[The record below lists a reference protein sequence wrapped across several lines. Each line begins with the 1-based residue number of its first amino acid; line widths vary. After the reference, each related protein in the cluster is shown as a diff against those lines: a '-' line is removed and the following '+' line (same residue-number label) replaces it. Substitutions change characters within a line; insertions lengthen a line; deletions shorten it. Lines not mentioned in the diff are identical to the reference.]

1 MQILSKWLLKTAG
14 WKVIVKVDEP
24 AQSVICV
31 APHTSN
37 WDFLI
42 GKLAYWSLGRKASFL
57 IKKSSNL
64 IFNRRDFR
72 AVSRLTAAVKAC

>member
-42 GKLAYWSLGRKASFL
+42 GKLCIS
-57 IKKSSNL
+57 
-64 IFNRRDFR
+64 
-72 AVSRLTAAVKAC
+72 